1 MPHTPNPFAPVES
14 TSKPRRRDPKN
25 TRERL
30 VRAALDLFTTQ
41 GYHASTTPQVARR
54 AGVAEGTIYR
64 HFTSKEQLLN
74 EIYRGAVRMF
84 TQIVEQTPARS
95 SCRDRMTDVADQW
108 CEVASQDPPL
118 VKLVFVTPPTGLL
131 DEKSREAYE
140 QMRVQLEKVV
150 ASGKASNEIRAGPA
164 YLWTDVWLQL
174 IRLLGRRRRSGEDP
188 RNLPSRVGSGAQ
200 GGTIVTPRGF
210 SPLPPATS
218 LSTARHSPQ
227 ACNLDIGPICLICKT
242 DFRTRNA
249 R

>member
-1 MPHTPNPFAPVES
+1 MSSAETS
-14 TSKPRRRDPKN
+14 TKPRRRDPKN

-95 SCRDRMTDVADQW
+95 TCRTRMNESADRWGQVAAD
-108 CEVASQDPPL
+108 DPPL
-118 VKLVFVTPPTGLL
+118 VKLVFVSPPAGLL
-131 DEKSREAYE
+131 DERSREAFE
-140 QMRVQLEKVV
+140 QLRVELEKVV
-150 ASGKASNEIRAGPA
+150 ASGKAAGEIRPGPA

-174 IRLLGRRRRSGEDP
+174 VRLMLE
-188 RNLPSRVGSGAQ
+188 RVAAQ
-200 GGTIVTPRGF
+200 EWATQHSAPKQVIDSAWDAIATP
-210 SPLPPATS
+210 AKVMET
-218 LSTARHSPQ
+218 SPQ
-227 ACNLDIGPICLICKT
+227 ASGAGLRVG
-242 DFRTRNA
+242 R
-249 R
+249 

>member
-1 MPHTPNPFAPVES
+1 MRGRTGPLTPRDTGELYLRVMPHTPKPFAPVET

-30 VRAALDLFTTQ
+30 VRAALDLFTTK

-84 TQIVEQTPARS
+84 TLIVEQTPARS
-95 SCRDRMTDVADQW
+95 SCRDRMTDIADQW

-118 VKLVFVTPPTGLL
+118 AKLVLVSPPTGLL

-150 ASGKASNEIRAGPA
+150 ASGKASNEIRPGPA

-174 IRLLGRRRRSGEDP
+174 IRLMLERVAAQEWAAQHSAPRQVTEAAWDAIAAPARSAETSPQGSEAG
-188 RNLPSRVGSGAQ
+188 LRVG
-200 GGTIVTPRGF
+200 R
-210 SPLPPATS
+210 
-218 LSTARHSPQ
+218 
-227 ACNLDIGPICLICKT
+227 
-242 DFRTRNA
+242 
-249 R
+249 

>member
-41 GYHASTTPQVARR
+41 GYHASTTPQVAHR

-84 TQIVEQTPARS
+84 TQVVEQTPART
-95 SCRDRMTDVADQW
+95 SCRDRMNDVADRW
-108 CEVASQDPPL
+108 GEVAVQDPPL
-118 VKLVFVTPPTGLL
+118 VKLVFVSPPTGLL

-140 QMRVQLEKVV
+140 QMRVELEKVV
-150 ASGKASNEIRAGPA
+150 ASGKASNEIRPGPA

-174 IRLLGRRRRSGEDP
+174 VRLMLERVAAQEWAAQHSAPKQVIEAAWDAIAAPAPALQPSAQATAAGIRLGR
-188 RNLPSRVGSGAQ
+188 
-200 GGTIVTPRGF
+200 
-210 SPLPPATS
+210 
-218 LSTARHSPQ
+218 
-227 ACNLDIGPICLICKT
+227 
-242 DFRTRNA
+242 
-249 R
+249 